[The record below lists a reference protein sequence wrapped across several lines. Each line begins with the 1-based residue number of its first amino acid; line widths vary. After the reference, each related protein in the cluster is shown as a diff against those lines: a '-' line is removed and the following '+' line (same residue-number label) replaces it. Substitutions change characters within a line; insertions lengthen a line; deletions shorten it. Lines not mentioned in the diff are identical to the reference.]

1 MRFKNITDC
10 SCVSTIHVLQS
21 VMECYPPS
29 EKRLKLESLVSRVVS
44 PYLGHRGLYEG
55 GSPKPVVPSRE
66 LDVAHLRRPS
76 GKWKQ
81 ILNVTIYQYVWLRT
95 SAKATVC
102 LWNSATPLNMS
113 SKVQWD
119 LFQTRFGWEDSDSP
133 PIRSGRHT
141 THTHWR
147 YGFAVWK
154 TQSINMRGNI
164 PIT

>member
-1 MRFKNITDC
+1 MYCKNKTDC
-10 SCVSTIHVLQS
+10 SCVSRIHVLQS

-29 EKRLKLESLVSRVVS
+29 EKRLKLESLVARVVS
-44 PYLGHRGLYEG
+44 PYLGHKGLYEG

-81 ILNVTIYQYVWLRT
+81 ILNDRVYQYVWLRT
-95 SAKATVC
+95 STKASVC
-102 LWNSATPLNMS
+102 SWNSSTPLNMS

-119 LFQTRFGWEDSDSP
+119 LFRTRFESETSDAS

-141 THTHWR
+141 HTSVMAI
-147 YGFAVWK
+147 Y
-154 TQSINMRGNI
+154 Q
-164 PIT
+164 